1 MKRAIWLNVLL
12 NVVLA
17 VAFVLLNVWA
27 LSRGLEESF
36 VAFAILYG
44 RGGRAC
50 NAAYVA
56 GVCARGRVRHS

>member
-44 RGGRAC
+44 VAAVAC

-56 GVCARGRVRHS
+56 GVVREREE